1 MKITF
6 LGGGNMASA
15 MIGGLLHQGFAAKDI
30 AVVELDAG
38 TRERLSGSF
47 GITCY
52 AAPDAAAWACDLIV
66 LAVKPQQ
73 MKAALAPLQPAL
85 NRQLVV
91 SIAAGLRLEA
101 LSRWLGGYRRIVR
114 AMPNTPAVIGAGI
127 TGMIALPEVSADE
140 RAAADRVL
148 AATGATLW
156 IAEEKMMDAITAV
169 SGSGPAY
176 VFLFLEALQQG
187 AEELGFNPDEA
198 RRLAQATVLG
208 AAQLAADSAEP
219 PEVLRQRV
227 TSKAGTTEAALN
239 VMFERGV
246 KAGIVAGM
254 HAADQRSAELGDLL
268 GAD

>member
-15 MIGGLLHQGFAAKDI
+15 MISGLLQRGFAASDI
-30 AVVELDAG
+30 EVLEVNADARKKLHSDYG
-38 TRERLSGSF
+38 VFCHSG
-47 GITCY
+47 
-52 AAPDAAAWACDLIV
+52 PDNLAWASDVIV

-73 MKAALAPLQPAL
+73 MKEALASLVPCL
-85 NRQLVV
+85 NDQVVV

-114 AMPNTPAVIGAGI
+114 AMPNTPAMIGAGM
-127 TGMIALPEVSADE
+127 TGLMALPEVSASE
-140 RAAADRVL
+140 RAAADTVL
-148 AATGATLW
+148 AAAGETLW
-156 IAEEKMMDAITAV
+156 VDCEEKMDAITAV

-176 VFLFLEALQQG
+176 AFLFIEAMQE
-187 AEELGFNPDEA
+187 AAIELGFSADEA
-198 RRLAQATVLG
+198 RRLSLATVAG
-208 AAQLAADSAEP
+208 AAKLAAASAEP
-219 PEVLRQRV
+219 AAVLRQRV

-246 KAGIVAGM
+246 KEGVIAGI
-254 HAADQRSAELGDLL
+254 HAANTRSAELGDLL